1 MAERD
6 SLSTV
11 LAAWSQVVAALVGAV
26 AAIVA
31 GAVGIQSN
39 QQAQKQEEQS
49 KTIQTLQFFATFNA
63 PNMLEL
69 RSKLGNEDWCARY
82 GYLTSPTYQSQVTPE
97 QIVSVVDFFD
107 ALNNTCEQGLCNRD
121 FTHALFSPYAKDFYD
136 DVSKTILDNRA
147 GRGEDFGEGMAQ
159 LAQETAP
166 LNDIVNR
173 YAHESCGVPAQS
185 PQGGSH

>member
-1 MAERD
+1 MAERERD
-6 SLSTV
+6 SLSTI
-11 LAAWSQVVAALVGAV
+11 LAAWAQVVSALVGAV

-39 QQAQKQEEQS
+39 QQAQKQAEEA

-82 GYLTSPTYQSQVTPE
+82 GYLTSATYQSQVTPD

-107 ALNNTCEQGLCNRD
+107 ALNNSCEQGLCNRD
-121 FTHALFSPYAKDFYD
+121 FTHALFGPYAKDFYD
-136 DVSKTILDNRA
+136 DVARTILDNRA
-147 GRGEDFGEGMAQ
+147 GRGDDFGRGMAV

-166 LNDIVNR
+166 LNEIVNH
-173 YAHESCGVPAQS
+173 YAQGSCGVSVPT
-185 PQGGSH
+185 P